1 MRQGLIFLILLVLL
15 PFAAAV
21 QDLLPGIPPFQE
33 RLLLLPVLF
42 SFGVLALP
50 AVPALFFA
58 LLTAVVQGLLVL
70 QVQSGQL
77 ELGLTLPVV
86 FFLGWAL
93 LLQMA
98 SEACRGMRWE
108 LHAFGSALVTLTL
121 LSGEFGI
128 LCIKRGGL
136 PLDPSLLLR
145 IAVPSAGAFLLS
157 PLLYFPL
164 RNLVPLAPGTEANPQ
179 ASGLGR

>member
-1 MRQGLIFLILLVLL
+1 MRQGLLFLILLVLL
-15 PFAAAV
+15 PVSAAV

-42 SFGVLALP
+42 CFASLALSV
-50 AVPALFFA
+50 VPALFFA
-58 LLTAVVQGLLVL
+58 LFTAVVQGLLVL
-70 QVQSGQL
+70 QVQSGQS

-98 SEACRGMRWE
+98 SEATRGMRWE
-108 LHAFGSALVTLTL
+108 LHALGSALVTLTL
-121 LSGEFGI
+121 LCGEFVI
-128 LCIKRGGL
+128 LCVKRGGL

-145 IAVPSAGAFLLS
+145 VAIPSAAAFLLS
-157 PLLYFPL
+157 PLLYFSL
-164 RNLVPLAPGTEANPQ
+164 RNLVPLTPGEEASSQTP
-179 ASGLGR
+179 GLGR